1 MLLLSLRYST
11 NDHLWFTF
19 FHEAAHLLLHG
30 KKLQFVEGLDEL
42 DEEAEAE
49 ADRFACDWLIS
60 PADARRLEARC
71 LTETGAVLDQF
82 AIVKEPLPA
91 AVGPG

>member
-1 MLLLSLRYST
+1 MAVSAAVPGSLVL
-11 NDHLWFTF
+11 DVD
-19 FHEAAHLLLHG
+19 AH
-30 KKLQFVEGLDEL
+30 
-42 DEEAEAE
+42 
-49 ADRFACDWLIS
+49 
-60 PADARRLEARC
+60 RLEARY